1 MLGSAMSFHE
11 AKLNVTSVNIIAQ
24 RVKGQPLFFGERIMA
39 TKRCSEERMKKREY
53 IDLGKYL

>member
-1 MLGSAMSFHE
+1 MSFHE